1 MAKEKLSYQK
11 ALDEIQDI
19 IYQIENKDI
28 PVDELT
34 KKIKRVSFLIDF
46 CKKNL
51 HDTEIEINKL
61 LESGNEE

>member
-1 MAKEKLSYQK
+1 MAKEKLSYKK

-19 IYQIENKDI
+19 IFQIENKDI

-34 KKIKRVSFLIDF
+34 KKIKRVSFLIEF

-51 HDTEIEINKL
+51 HETELEINKF
-61 LESGNEE
+61 LESDENK

>member
-34 KKIKRVSFLIDF
+34 KKIKRVSFLIAF

-51 HDTEIEINKL
+51 RETEAEINKL
-61 LESGNEE
+61 LESD

>member
-1 MAKEKLSYQK
+1 MKKEKLSYQK

-19 IYQIENKDI
+19 IHQIENKDF

-51 HDTEIEINKL
+51 HETETEISNL
-61 LESGNEE
+61 LENGEDE